1 MVEAEGRMCE
11 EMYGNVWGRMYRVP
25 SAERGERW
33 GEREGG
39 GSIIGEMGGG
49 EGLRL
54 GFGTGADPNLAVNS
68 EASRKIDLDRA

>member
-1 MVEAEGRMCE
+1 MRRRGGGKR
-11 EMYGNVWGRMYRVP
+11 
-25 SAERGERW
+25 ER
-33 GEREGG
+33 

>member
-1 MVEAEGRMCE
+1 MGTYGGECIAFHQPRGVKGGR
-11 EMYGNVWGRMYRVP
+11 
-25 SAERGERW
+25 ER
-33 GEREGG
+33 GG

>member
-1 MVEAEGRMCE
+1 MGTYGANVSRSIGRGMRRR
-11 EMYGNVWGRMYRVP
+11 GGGKR
-25 SAERGERW
+25 ER
-33 GEREGG
+33 

-49 EGLRL
+49 EGLRM

>member
-1 MVEAEGRMCE
+1 MGTYGGECIAFHQLGGEGWE
-11 EMYGNVWGRMYRVP
+11 
-25 SAERGERW
+25 ERGR
-33 GEREGG
+33 

>member
-1 MVEAEGRMCE
+1 M
-11 EMYGNVWGRMYRVP
+11 
-25 SAERGERW
+25 
-33 GEREGG
+33 ERERGG